1 MGIFTKVS
9 ESKEDLMDSTKTV
22 VMSSETHK
30 LLDKERGLK
39 AKIIIMDEIPYQD
52 LLSFKTK
59 KEEWG
64 WQYQRIK
71 DH

>member
-30 LLDKERGLK
+30 LLDNERGLK

-59 KEEWG
+59 KEE
-64 WQYQRIK
+64 
-71 DH
+71 

>member
-9 ESKEDLMDSTKTV
+9 ESKEDLMDSTKTI

-30 LLDKERGLK
+30 LLDNERGLK

-59 KEEWG
+59 KEE
-64 WQYQRIK
+64 
-71 DH
+71 

>member
-30 LLDKERGLK
+30 LLDKERGPK

-59 KEEWG
+59 KEE
-64 WQYQRIK
+64 
-71 DH
+71 

>member
-1 MGIFTKVS
+1 MILLGIFTKVS

-59 KEEWG
+59 KEE
-64 WQYQRIK
+64 
-71 DH
+71 

>member
-1 MGIFTKVS
+1 MILMGIFTKVS

-30 LLDKERGLK
+30 LLDTERGLK

-59 KEEWG
+59 KEE
-64 WQYQRIK
+64 
-71 DH
+71 

>member
-1 MGIFTKVS
+1 MGIFTNVS

-59 KEEWG
+59 KEE
-64 WQYQRIK
+64 
-71 DH
+71 

>member
-1 MGIFTKVS
+1 MILMGIFTKVS

-59 KEEWG
+59 KE
-64 WQYQRIK
+64 
-71 DH
+71 

>member
-9 ESKEDLMDSTKTV
+9 ESKEDLMDSAKTV
-22 VMSSETHK
+22 VMSSETRK

-59 KEEWG
+59 KEE
-64 WQYQRIK
+64 
-71 DH
+71 

>member
-30 LLDKERGLK
+30 LLDTERGLK

-59 KEEWG
+59 KEE
-64 WQYQRIK
+64 
-71 DH
+71 

>member
-1 MGIFTKVS
+1 MILMGIFTKVS

-59 KEEWG
+59 KEE
-64 WQYQRIK
+64 
-71 DH
+71 

>member
-1 MGIFTKVS
+1 MILMGIFTKVS
-9 ESKEDLMDSTKTV
+9 ESKKDLMDSTKTV

-30 LLDKERGLK
+30 SLDKGRGLK

-59 KEEWG
+59 KEE
-64 WQYQRIK
+64 
-71 DH
+71 

>member
-1 MGIFTKVS
+1 MILMGIFTKVS
-9 ESKEDLMDSTKTV
+9 ESKEDLMDSTKTI

-59 KEEWG
+59 KEE
-64 WQYQRIK
+64 
-71 DH
+71 

>member
-1 MGIFTKVS
+1 
-9 ESKEDLMDSTKTV
+9 MDSTKTI

-59 KEEWG
+59 KEE
-64 WQYQRIK
+64 
-71 DH
+71 